1 MFWMDDFGGRAEG
14 RGGAFKV
21 GYFQN
26 LVYFILACPS
36 FDAVVL

>member
-1 MFWMDDFGGRAEG
+1 MGDFGGRAEG

-21 GYFQN
+21 GYLN
-26 LVYFILACPS
+26 LVYFIPACPS